1 MSIKMTDRSKNSVP
15 QAGRNGHRQV
25 DPVAFANTLKDR
37 HNASTET
44 PDVVQNAEKQ
54 KPRKF
59 GAFAFS
65 EVA

>member
-1 MSIKMTDRSKNSVP
+1 MLIKMTDRSKNPVP

-54 KPRKF
+54 KPREF
-59 GAFAFS
+59 GAFACS